1 MRLLTAEEAAGV
13 GAKGYSA
20 YTYPHKANHLD
31 AFVELTTLINSALD
45 IDEIKRRAIESAMRM
60 TDAEAG
66 SLLFVDGSTGDLY
79 FDVASGKRGDV
90 VKTVRLKKGQ
100 GIAGW
105 VAENQLPLIVEDA
118 ENDPRF
124 FKKVD
129 ERSGFKTRNMVCV
142 PVTARNKLLGV
153 LQVINKKSGM
163 FTSEDMVLM
172 VSFSNQVA
180 IAVENTRL
188 RDELNETF
196 YNTMQA
202 LAETIEMRD
211 PYTGGHTRRVME
223 YSLAI
228 GRRIGLTRR
237 EMVRLRLAA
246 ILHDIGKIGVRDTIL
261 LNPGRLTSE
270 EFGEMRKHPE
280 FGAAVLSRIKKLRG
294 VIPGIKY
301 HHERYDGSGYPE
313 GLKGEAIPLLARI
326 VAVADAFDAMT
337 TNRPYRKGLSWE
349 NALAELQ
356 KHSGRQFDP
365 AVVKAFLDYF
375 KARRERTPE

>member
-1 MRLLTAEEAAGV
+1 MVTAEETATVSSNYRACAISDYKAG
-13 GAKGYSA
+13 
-20 YTYPHKANHLD
+20 HLD

-79 FDVASGKRGDV
+79 FDVASGERGDV
-90 VKTVRLKKGQ
+90 VKAIRLKKGQ

-118 ENDPRF
+118 ESDPRF

-246 ILHDIGKIGVRDTIL
+246 ILHDIGKIGVRDIIL
-261 LNPGRLTSE
+261 LNPGRLTCE

-326 VAVADAFDAMT
+326 IAVADAFDAMT
-337 TNRPYRKGLSWE
+337 TNRPYRRGLSRE

-356 KHSGRQFDP
+356 EHSGRQFDP
-365 AVVKAFLDYF
+365 MVVKAFLDYF
-375 KARRERTPE
+375 KARRERTVE

>member
-13 GAKGYSA
+13 GAKG
-20 YTYPHKANHLD
+20 TYLHKANHLD

-79 FDVASGKRGDV
+79 FDVASGKQGDV
-90 VKTVRLKKGQ
+90 VKTIRLKKGQ

-180 IAVENTRL
+180 IAVENTL
-188 RDELNETF
+188 LHDELNETF

-270 EFGEMRKHPE
+270 EFGGMRKHPE
-280 FGAAVLSRIKKLRG
+280 FGAAVLSRVKKLRG